1 MQKKLTLSIE
11 EELVAF
17 ARAYSRKTGQS
28 ISGMVEGYFR
38 GLQDQG
44 EESSLSDKMARLYGV
59 LSAVDLSDW
68 NVIKRNS

>member
-11 EELVAF
+11 EELVTF

-38 GLQDQG
+38 GLKDQG
-44 EESSLSDKMARLYGV
+44 EESSLSEKIARLYGV
-59 LSAVDLSDW
+59 LSAVDLPD
-68 NVIKRNS
+68 RNTIRLNT